1 MRSYLATTGLLF
13 ALLGTAHWWRT
24 FAEWPRLT
32 DEPLFIVEG
41 PGIGALASALAIWA
55 WRLQRSIAGR
65 PGG

>member
-1 MRSYLATTGLLF
+1 MRRYLATTGLLF

-32 DEPLFIVEG
+32 EPLFIVEG
-41 PGIGALASALAIWA
+41 PGIGAVASALAIWA
-55 WRLQRSIAGR
+55 WRLQRSIAS